1 MPRRYFRNDCG
12 RELEESE
19 RGARELEWLVSFFDR
34 SGKVSRDVISQD
46 AFQTPS
52 VLLFSPLGSERA
64 ESKEPSANSSNR
76 RQRARAKREREREH
90 QIRKKLRERTT
101 SEREKKTCL
110 LFVSLGLSTHT
121 SKQKSKKAKKQTIA
135 PYRWR
140 LFRQQLLFP
149 TKPGIMQRAT
159 AQTGARGAGGPVAL
173 RQQQQRR
180 MPMLSRPSSSS
191 SSPSASPSFL
201 LRSATEKAAS
211 SSTSTADGNESE
223 GDIRSKANRRGRF
236 LCLGGS
242 GKSFETSKRLDG
254 SLGTKPDVGPSSSSS
269 SSSSLQFSAP
279 LYSRCAR
286 VS

>member
-1 MPRRYFRNDCG
+1 MLYLKTPFKLLLCFFSLLLAQRGQKAKSFQQTLRIVD
-12 RELEESE
+12 RE
-19 RGARELEWLVSFFDR
+19 RE
-34 SGKVSRDVISQD
+34 Q
-46 AFQTPS
+46 
-52 VLLFSPLGSERA
+52 
-64 ESKEPSANSSNR
+64 
-76 RQRARAKREREREH
+76 REREREH
-90 QIRKKLRERTT
+90 QIRKKLRERT
-101 SEREKKTCL
+101 SEWEKKTCL

-121 SKQKSKKAKKQTIA
+121 SKQKSKKSKKQTIA

-180 MPMLSRPSSSS
+180 MPMLSRPSSS

-242 GKSFETSKRLDG
+242 GKSFETSKRLGG
-254 SLGTKPDVGPSSSSS
+254 SLGAKPDVGPSSSSS
-269 SSSSLQFSAP
+269 SSSSL
-279 LYSRCAR
+279 
-286 VS
+286 

>member
-1 MPRRYFRNDCG
+1 LPRRYFRNDCG

-19 RGARELEWLVSFFDR
+19 RGARELEWLASFFDR

-64 ESKEPSANSSNR
+64 ESKELSANSSNR

-90 QIRKKLRERTT
+90 QIRKKLRERT

-191 SSPSASPSFL
+191 SPSASPSFL

-211 SSTSTADGNESE
+211 LSPSTADGNESE

-242 GKSFETSKRLDG
+242 GKSFETSKRLGG
-254 SLGTKPDVGPSSSSS
+254 SLGAKPDVGPSSSSS
-269 SSSSLQFSAP
+269 SSSSL
-279 LYSRCAR
+279 
-286 VS
+286 